1 MRENYDIKN
10 LNPRKKPYINAAS
23 QPMDAFMLKC
33 SDKGGFHMKLACELA
48 VMDMDGEITAVAVGE
63 DSAKFHGMLRL
74 NEEAADIINL
84 LTISGGMTF
93 PNLVASLQTKYTESS
108 REEIAKFAE
117 EFLKQLWQEGLLV
130 E

>member
-1 MRENYDIKN
+1 
-10 LNPRKKPYINAAS
+10 
-23 QPMDAFMLKC
+23 MLKY
-33 SDKGGFHMKLACELA
+33 SDKGGFDMKLACELA

-93 PNLVASLQTKYTESS
+93 QNLVASLHTKYTETPM
-108 REEIAKFAE
+108 EEIAKFTE

>member
-1 MRENYDIKN
+1 
-10 LNPRKKPYINAAS
+10 
-23 QPMDAFMLKC
+23 
-33 SDKGGFHMKLACELA
+33 MKLTCELA

-108 REEIAKFAE
+108 LEEIAKFTE